1 MKKNYYFTPDWFA
14 GFTESDGSFIISF
27 ETPSKG
33 KLPLRPRPIFI
44 LTQSI
49 RELDMFK
56 SLQEYLTIGK
66 IQSNRKNV
74 TLVIKSI
81 EEMINVLLPIF
92 DKSPLRG
99 DKAKKYQIFKIIV
112 LMMANKDHLT
122 IEGTLKILELSYF
135 MNKETSLRSQPSKDK
150 LISILHNHLIKL
162 SNDKNIS
169 LPTISPI
176 PSPEIDKLLPITL
189 EFIRGQIDGDGS
201 FNVSFRSKERRI
213 GVNFTVVH
221 ELASI
226 NLLNELVDFFKCG
239 KVYSLPSAAARYQV
253 QTVNEILNNIYP
265 KFKDIKFNT
274 VKQEQFNTLI
284 AVCEYIKYNGYKE
297 DKDIK
302 HLVNLAWNMN
312 QDGKARKLTKEQ
324 YLELLKKI

>member
-1 MKKNYYFTPDWFA
+1 
-14 GFTESDGSFIISF
+14 
-27 ETPSKG
+27 
-33 KLPLRPRPIFI
+33 
-44 LTQSI
+44 
-49 RELDMFK
+49 MFK

-74 TLVIKSI
+74 TLVIKFI
-81 EEMINVLLPIF
+81 DEMINVLLPIF

-150 LISILHNHLIKL
+150 LVSILHNHLFKL
-162 SNDKNIS
+162 SKDKNIG
-169 LPTISPI
+169 LPTISQI
-176 PSPEIDKLLPITL
+176 PSPEINKLLPITL

-201 FNVSFRSKERRI
+201 FNVSFRTKERRI

-253 QTVNEILNNIYP
+253 QTVNEILNNI
-265 KFKDIKFNT
+265 FN
-274 VKQEQFNTLI
+274 KMCLI
-284 AVCEYIKYNGYKE
+284 IINNVFYFTYNRRQ
-297 DKDIK
+297 
-302 HLVNLAWNMN
+302 LF
-312 QDGKARKLTKEQ
+312 
-324 YLELLKKI
+324 